1 MAQLNATCH
10 DKSVGGRIQM
20 RRKELGLT
28 AKALAEKI
36 GITQQ
41 QLSRYERGDNKAN
54 FSLLAQVAE
63 ALETPLNWFLLD
75 VCPNAHKNGDELKA
89 RYDFHWT
96 TFSEEQKRAVIRF
109 LDVFNSCK
117 K

>member
-28 AKALAEKI
+28 AEALAEKI

-41 QLSRYERGDNKAN
+41 QLSR
-54 FSLLAQVAE
+54 
-63 ALETPLNWFLLD
+63 
-75 VCPNAHKNGDELKA
+75 
-89 RYDFHWT
+89 
-96 TFSEEQKRAVIRF
+96 
-109 LDVFNSCK
+109 
-117 K
+117 